1 MQTVIVGETDRE
13 AQAKWQEY
21 KPYVS
26 YEGALALLSGWTG
39 IDLGQY
45 QPDQVLEYLHTN
57 AIQSMVEAFSTADPN
72 SQWTV
77 QKLADW
83 AGIGGFGPLV
93 VGSPQTVADELQSWV
108 EETDVDGFNL
118 AYAVTH
124 ETFRDVVDL
133 LVPEL
138 QKRGVFKQEYR
149 EGTLREKLFGAGP
162 RLAAPHPGAGYR
174 HGARVAV
181 GSEEKVS

>member
-1 MQTVIVGETDRE
+1 M
-13 AQAKWQEY
+13 
-21 KPYVS
+21 
-26 YEGALALLSGWTG
+26 
-39 IDLGQY
+39 
-45 QPDQVLEYLHTN
+45 
-57 AIQSMVEAFSTADPN
+57 
-72 SQWTV
+72 
-77 QKLADW
+77 
-83 AGIGGFGPLV
+83 

-124 ETFRDVVDL
+124 ETFCDVVDL

-174 HGARVAV
+174 YGAQVAV
-181 GSEEKVS
+181 GREEKVS